1 VKRTPFCVLEGSTTA
16 NLHVVRDNEAE
27 KVVIAALQTSD
38 IQPELFDEDI
48 GEMQMLCET
57 AGAEVIA
64 TVIQKRDRPVT
75 STFIGEGKLVE
86 IKEMMKN
93 AGATTLIIDAQLAP
107 GQVRNIEQIIGAKVI
122 DRGQLILDIFA
133 AHARTNESKI
143 QVELAQMRMLYPRLT
158 HAWSHFSKQYGGLG
172 TRGPGEKQLE
182 VDRRLVQKKIADLKE
197 RLEKVE
203 KDRVTQR
210 KKRSNI
216 FQIAIVGYTNV
227 GKSSM
232 LNRLCGSDI
241 LVENKLFATLDTST
255 RKVYIPGAGEIVITD
270 TVGFLRKLPHHL
282 VASFK
287 STLSVIQDAQLLI
300 VVLDASSFWVAQQAQ
315 TVNDV
320 LHDLGVEGIP
330 QMRVF
335 NKVDLVE
342 DPFVKKQLSIDYP
355 DATFVSTFN
364 KEDMVELKSLIG
376 KEVVRYENDK
386 KAAEIIYQKSKDSSL
401 NDKTQDYSNYTE

>member
-1 VKRTPFCVLEGSTTA
+1 VLEGSITA
-16 NLHVVRDNEAE
+16 NLHIVHDNEAE

-38 IQPELFDEDI
+38 IQPKLFDEDI
-48 GEMQMLCET
+48 SEMQMLCET

-75 STFIGEGKLVE
+75 STFIGEGKLEE

-93 AGATTLIIDAQLAP
+93 AGATTLIIDAQLSP

-143 QVELAQMRMLYPRLT
+143 QVELAQMRMLYPMLT
-158 HAWSHFSKQYGGLG
+158 HAWTHFSKQYGGLG

-182 VDRRLVQKKIADLKE
+182 IDRRLVQNKISDLKE
-197 RLEKVE
+197 RLEKIE

-232 LNRLCGSDI
+232 LNSLCGSDI

-255 RKVYIPGAGEIVITD
+255 RKVYIPGAGEVVITD
-270 TVGFLRKLPHHL
+270 TVGFLRNLPHHL

-300 VVLDASSFWVAQQAQ
+300 VVLDASSFWVSQQAQ
-315 TVNDV
+315 TVNEV
-320 LHDLGVEGIP
+320 LGDLEAQGIP
-330 QMRVF
+330 QLRIF
-335 NKVDLVE
+335 NKIDLVE
-342 DPFVKKQLSIDYP
+342 DPFVKKQLAIDYP
-355 DATFVSTFN
+355 DAIFVSTFN
-364 KEDMVELKSLIG
+364 KEDMAELKSLIG
-376 KEVVRYENDK
+376 KEVVRHEKDK
-386 KAAEIIYQKSKDSSL
+386 KVAEIIYQKSKGSSL
-401 NDKTQDYSNYTE
+401 SDDSQANGNYTE

>member
-1 VKRTPFCVLEGSTTA
+1 VSEGSTTA
-16 NLHVVRDNEAE
+16 NLHIVRDNTPE

-38 IQPELFDEDI
+38 IQQELFDEDI

-75 STFIGEGKLVE
+75 STFIGEGKLAE

-182 VDRRLVQKKIADLKE
+182 VDRRLVQNKITDLKE
-197 RLEKVE
+197 RLEKIE
-203 KDRVTQR
+203 KERVTQR

-216 FQIAIVGYTNV
+216 FQVAIVGYTNV

-232 LNRLCGSDI
+232 LNSLCGSDI

-255 RKVYIPGAGEIVITD
+255 RKLYIPGAGEIVITD

-300 VVLDASSFWVAQQAQ
+300 VVLDASSFWVAQQIQ
-315 TVNDV
+315 TVNEV
-320 LHDLGVEGIP
+320 LKDLGAEGIP
-330 QMRVF
+330 QIRVF
-335 NKVDLVE
+335 NKIDLVE

-386 KAAEIIYQKSKDSSL
+386 KASEIIYQKSKDSAL
-401 NDKTQDYSNYTE
+401 NDNAQDYSNYTE